1 MTLYEAVRSSA
12 SFRVRI
18 ALNLKSIRYESVV
31 LDLRKGA
38 HRNAEYARLNP
49 QQAVPT
55 LVDGKKTLV
64 QSMAIIEYLDETHP
78 SPALLPVAPLDCARV
93 RAISQLVSCDIHP
106 LNNLRV
112 LNWLEKEL
120 RIDQG
125 ETEERAVPATGAG
138 RRPEHVID
146 RWYQHWVHEG
156 FVALEQILGEPATG
170 TFCHGDSPTMADC
183 CLVPQVVNAIR
194 FKVDLARY
202 PRIVRI
208 HEACMK
214 IDAFAR
220 AHPERK

>member
-18 ALNLKSIRYESVV
+18 ALNLKSIPYESVV

-38 HRNAEYARLNP
+38 HRGAEYARLNP

-78 SPALLPVAPLDCARV
+78 HPPLLPIAPIDCARV
-93 RAISQLVSCDIHP
+93 RAISQLISCDIHP

-112 LNWLEKEL
+112 LNWLEKE
-120 RIDQG
+120 IDLEEG
-125 ETEERAVPATGAG
+125 E
-138 RRPEHVID
+138 ID

-170 TFCHGDSPTMADC
+170 IFCQGDSPTLADC

-208 HEACMK
+208 HESCMK

-220 AHPERK
+220 AHPDRR

>member
-18 ALNLKSIRYESVV
+18 ALNLKSIPYESIV

-38 HRNAEYARLNP
+38 HHGADYARVNP
-49 QQAVPT
+49 QQAVPA
-55 LVDGKKTLV
+55 LVDGKKTLL

-78 SPALLPVAPLDCARV
+78 VPPLLPIASLDCARV
-93 RAISQLVSCDIHP
+93 RAISQLISCDIHP
-106 LNNLRV
+106 LDNLRV
-112 LNWLEKEL
+112 LNWLEKEVPL
-120 RIDQG
+120 DQ
-125 ETEERAVPATGAG
+125 AG
-138 RRPEHVID
+138 ID
-146 RWYQHWVHEG
+146 RWYHHWVHQG

-170 TFCHGDSPTMADC
+170 TFCQGDSPTMADC
-183 CLVPQVVNAIR
+183 CLVPQVMNAIR
-194 FKVDLARY
+194 FKVDLERY

-220 AHPERK
+220 AHRDRQ

>member
-18 ALNLKSIRYESVV
+18 ALNLKSIPYESVV

-38 HRNAEYARLNP
+38 HRAADYARLNP

-55 LVDGKKTLV
+55 LVDGNKTLV

-78 SPALLPVAPLDCARV
+78 APALLPVAPLDCARV

-120 RIDQG
+120 ELDQG
-125 ETEERAVPATGAG
+125 E
-138 RRPEHVID
+138 ID
-146 RWYQHWVHEG
+146 RWYQHWVREG
-156 FVALEQILGEPATG
+156 FAPLEQILGEAATG
-170 TFCHGDSPTMADC
+170 TFCHGDAPTMADC

-194 FKVDLARY
+194 FKVDLAAY

-214 IDAFAR
+214 IDAFAK
-220 AHPERK
+220 AHPDRQ

>member
-38 HRNAEYARLNP
+38 HRGAEYARLNP

-78 SPALLPVAPLDCARV
+78 VPPLLPIAPIDCARV
-93 RAISQLVSCDIHP
+93 RAISQLISCDIHP
-106 LNNLRV
+106 LDNLRV
-112 LNWLEKEL
+112 LNWLEKEIEL
-120 RIDQG
+120 EEG
-125 ETEERAVPATGAG
+125 E
-138 RRPEHVID
+138 ID

-170 TFCHGDSPTMADC
+170 TFCQGDSPTMADC

-194 FKVDLARY
+194 FKVDLSRY

-208 HEACMK
+208 HESCMK

-220 AHPERK
+220 AHPDRR

>member
-38 HRNAEYARLNP
+38 HRGAEYARLNP

-55 LVDGKKTLV
+55 LVDGKKTLL

-120 RIDQG
+120 RVDEGQ
-125 ETEERAVPATGAG
+125 
-138 RRPEHVID
+138 ID

-170 TFCHGDSPTMADC
+170 TFCQGDSPTMADC

-194 FKVDLARY
+194 FKVDLSPY

-220 AHPERK
+220 AHPDRQ

>member
-18 ALNLKSIRYESVV
+18 ALNLKSIPYESVV

-38 HRNAEYARLNP
+38 HRAADYSRLNP

-55 LVDGKKTLV
+55 LVDGNKTLV

-78 SPALLPVAPLDCARV
+78 APALLPVAPLDCARV

-112 LNWLEKEL
+112 LNWLENEL
-120 RIDQG
+120 ELDQG
-125 ETEERAVPATGAG
+125 Q
-138 RRPEHVID
+138 ID
-146 RWYQHWVHEG
+146 HWYQHWVHDG
-156 FVALEQILGEPATG
+156 FAALEQILGEPATG

-194 FKVDLARY
+194 FKVDLAAY

-214 IDAFAR
+214 IDAFAK
-220 AHPERK
+220 AHPDRQ

>member
-18 ALNLKSIRYESVV
+18 ALNLKSIPYESVV

-38 HRNAEYARLNP
+38 HRAADYARLNP

-55 LVDGKKTLV
+55 LVDGNKTLV

-78 SPALLPVAPLDCARV
+78 APALLPVAPLDCARV

-120 RIDQG
+120 ELDQG
-125 ETEERAVPATGAG
+125 E
-138 RRPEHVID
+138 ID
-146 RWYQHWVHEG
+146 RWYQHWVREG
-156 FVALEQILGEPATG
+156 FAPLEQILGEPATG
-170 TFCHGDSPTMADC
+170 TFCHGDAPTMADC

-194 FKVDLARY
+194 FKVDLAAY

-214 IDAFAR
+214 IDAFAK
-220 AHPERK
+220 AHPDRQ

>member
-18 ALNLKSIRYESVV
+18 ALNLKAIRYESVA

-38 HRNAEYARLNP
+38 HRGGEYARLNP
-49 QQAVPT
+49 QEAVPT
-55 LVDGKKTLV
+55 LVDGKKTLL

-125 ETEERAVPATGAG
+125 E
-138 RRPEHVID
+138 ID
-146 RWYQHWVHEG
+146 RWYQHWVNEG
-156 FVALEQILGEPATG
+156 FAALEQILGEPATG

-194 FKVDLARY
+194 YKVDLAPY
-202 PRIVRI
+202 QRIVRI

-214 IDAFAR
+214 IDAFAK
-220 AHPERK
+220 AHPDRQ